1 MAAFPMGLLS
11 TCAKV
16 TYCTAVDHLGEG
28 YAAAQPDGLEI
39 LPGLVRRAQS
49 GVRVRCCGKV
59 SPVAKHSKMKDVI
72 RSGPVKYV
80 YT

>member
-16 TYCTAVDHLGEG
+16 TYCKAFDHLGEG

-49 GVRVRCCGKV
+49 GVHVRGCGKV
-59 SPVAKHSKMKDVI
+59 SPVAKHLQMKDMMT
-72 RSGPVKYV
+72 SGQI
-80 YT
+80 